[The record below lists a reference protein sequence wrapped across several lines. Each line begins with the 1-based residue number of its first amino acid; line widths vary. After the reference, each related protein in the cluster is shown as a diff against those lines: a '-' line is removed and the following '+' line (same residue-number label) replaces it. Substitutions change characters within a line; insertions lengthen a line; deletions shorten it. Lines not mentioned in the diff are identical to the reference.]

1 MTKHEETARQ
11 SHKMGNN
18 CAVSVYSAFSD
29 VNKNPGSIPAPRSDG
44 GKCGAY
50 LSAVKLLQ
58 DMGVEKTDNLEAEFL
73 KRFGSLK
80 CGDLRRNGPGCNN
93 LVGAAAEIVES
104 LL

>member
-1 MTKHEETARQ
+1 MTKYEETARQ

-18 CAVSVYSAFSD
+18 CAVSVYTAFSD

-44 GKCGAY
+44 GKCVAY

-58 DMGVEKTDNLEAEFL
+58 DMGVEKTEKLEAEFL

>member
-1 MTKHEETARQ
+1 MTKYEETARQ

-18 CAVSVYSAFSD
+18 CAVSVYTAFSD
-29 VNKNPGSIPAPRSDG
+29 VNKNPGSIPEPRSDG

-58 DMGVEKTDNLEAEFL
+58 DMGVEKTEKLEAEFL

>member
-1 MTKHEETARQ
+1 MTKYEETARQ

-18 CAVSVYSAFSD
+18 CAVSVYTAFSD

-58 DMGVEKTDNLEAEFL
+58 DMGVEKTEKLEAEFL
-73 KRFGSLK
+73 KRFGSIK
-80 CGDLRRNGPGCNN
+80 CGDLRRNGPRFNN

>member
-1 MTKHEETARQ
+1 MTKYEETARQ

-18 CAVSVYSAFSD
+18 CAVSVYTAFSD

-58 DMGVEKTDNLEAEFL
+58 DMGVEKTEKLEAEFL